1 MFDSILMRLLMEQEV
16 HCSSDEVTL
25 IREDEGGNGGD
36 TDGDDT
42 NDEDTDTTEGGGSGD
57 DSDEESDSDK
67 ESDGEDSDGED
78 SDGEDS
84 DGEDSNEEDSD
95 EEDSDGDSNGDSEE
109 DSNGDSN
116 DGDSDGDGD
125 DSDQPS
131 KQAGTEKGGNS
142 PLSEERAEKLL
153 EQLLSG
159 ENPLKDNA
167 EALADAFNDLRDDDC
182 LPGEQIWRPFC
193 EEDDRV
199 VTPYEDAHVAKQY
212 RAAGKILTAAMRTS
226 FKRKFLQ
233 AREPQEEHGVL
244 RGDGLSEPL
253 LVESWIEV
261 QATRRRPRRPDYR
274 VVEQEECSLAVAVIG
289 DESGSMC
296 GANQAAAATA
306 MLSIADCFDALGS
319 PVLCCGIQ
327 NGGRVS
333 GSRDERNRSMS
344 TGLFHRRKGVV
355 YNLFKDWHEPIRSCW
370 KRFGSYD
377 AGGGTPL
384 SDGIQY
390 GLRALS
396 ERPERHRVLI
406 VLTDGMPCDGAV
418 IKRQIRLAREA
429 GITIIG
435 VGIGHG
441 CDPVQGLFPAHVVV
455 EDLDSLPKQMINAI
469 TSVVFPKKARRV
481 KIDGGSRRRA
491 AGNRAPAL
499 GAR

>member
-1 MFDSILMRLLMEQEV
+1 MFDSILMRLVMEQEV
-16 HCSSDEVTL
+16 HCSSDDVTL
-25 IREDEGGNGGD
+25 IREDEGDNGGD
-36 TDGDDT
+36 TDDTDDT
-42 NDEDTDTTEGGGSGD
+42 NDEDTDTTEGGGGSDEDSDKESDSNGD
-57 DSDEESDSDK
+57 DSDKDGDSDK

-78 SDGEDS
+78 SK
-84 DGEDSNEEDSD
+84 EDSN
-95 EEDSDGDSNGDSEE
+95 DGDSKEDSKEDSNG

-131 KQAGTEKGGNS
+131 KQAGTEEGGNNA
-142 PLSEERAEKLL
+142 LSEERAKKLL

-193 EEDDRV
+193 EEDDLV
-199 VTPYEDAHVAKQY
+199 NTPWDDADTAKQY
-212 RAAGKILTAAMRTS
+212 RAAGKLLTAAMRTS

-296 GANQAAAATA
+296 GENQAAAATA

-327 NGGRVS
+327 NGGRAS
-333 GSRDERNRSMS
+333 GSRAERLAGKS
-344 TGLFHRRKGVV
+344 TGLFHRRRGVV

-396 ERPERHRVLI
+396 ERQERHRVLI
-406 VLTDGMPCDGAV
+406 VLTDGQPCDGAV

-435 VGIGHG
+435 VGIGGG
-441 CDPVQGLFPAHVVV
+441 CGPVRGLFPAHVVV
-455 EDLDSLPKQMINAI
+455 DDLDSLPKQMINAI

-481 KIDGGSRRRA
+481 KIDG
-491 AGNRAPAL
+491 PAL

>member
-1 MFDSILMRLLMEQEV
+1 MTSILMRLLMEQEV
-16 HCSSDEVTL
+16 HCSSDDVTL
-25 IREDEGGNGGD
+25 IREDEGGNGGGD
-36 TDGDDT
+36 SDGDDT
-42 NDEDTDTTEGGGSGD
+42 NDEDTDGDTEGGGGSGSD
-57 DSDEESDSDK
+57 GDSDEESDGGSEGGSDKDGDSDK
-67 ESDGEDSDGED
+67 ESDGDDSE
-78 SDGEDS
+78 
-84 DGEDSNEEDSD
+84 
-95 EEDSDGDSNGDSEE
+95 DGDSE
-109 DSNGDSN
+109 GDSN
-116 DGDSDGDGD
+116 DGDSDGDSDGD
-125 DSDQPS
+125 DSDQPN
-131 KQAGTEKGGNS
+131 KQAGKEGSGNS

-199 VTPYEDAHVAKQY
+199 VTPWERQEVAKQY

-261 QATRRRPRRPDYR
+261 QATGRRPRRPDYR

-296 GANQAAAATA
+296 GDNQAAAATA

-327 NGGRVS
+327 NGGQVS
-333 GSRDERNRSMS
+333 GSRAERNGSVS
-344 TGLFHRRKGVV
+344 TGLFHRSRGVV

-396 ERPERHRVLI
+396 ERQERHRVLI

-435 VGIGHG
+435 VGIGQG
-441 CDPVQGLFPAHVVV
+441 CDPVRGLFPAHVVV
-455 EDLDSLPKQMINAI
+455 DDLESLPKQMINAI
-469 TSVVFPKKARRV
+469 TSVVFPKKARQV

>member
-1 MFDSILMRLLMEQEV
+1 MFDSILMRLVMEQEV
-16 HCSSDEVTL
+16 SCSSDEVTL
-25 IREDEGGNGGD
+25 IREDEGGNGGNGGD
-36 TDGDDT
+36 TDDTEGD
-42 NDEDTDTTEGGGSGD
+42 DTDTTEGGGGSDG
-57 DSDEESDSDK
+57 DSDEESDSDKDGDSDK

-78 SDGEDS
+78 SDG
-84 DGEDSNEEDSD
+84 
-95 EEDSDGDSNGDSEE
+95 DSDGDDSDGDDGDS
-109 DSNGDSN
+109 DGDSN

-153 EQLLSG
+153 EQLLQNQ
-159 ENPLKDNA
+159 NPLKDNA

-182 LPGEQIWRPFC
+182 LPGEQVWRPFC

-199 VTPYEDAHVAKQY
+199 VTPWDAPHVAKQY

-327 NGGRVS
+327 NGGRAS
-333 GSRDERNRSMS
+333 GSRDERLAGMS
-344 TGLFHRRKGVV
+344 TGLFHRRSGVV

-441 CDPVQGLFPAHVVV
+441 CDPVRGLFPAHVVV
-455 EDLDSLPKQMINAI
+455 DDLDSLPKQMINAI